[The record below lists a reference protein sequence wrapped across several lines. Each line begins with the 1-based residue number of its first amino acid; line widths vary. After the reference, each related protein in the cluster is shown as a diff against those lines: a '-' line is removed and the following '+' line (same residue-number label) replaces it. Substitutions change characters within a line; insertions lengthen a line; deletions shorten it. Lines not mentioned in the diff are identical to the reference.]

1 MQKKKSRFIKGIVG
15 NFGVLSNF
23 LLQSFPNFTISCET
37 SKEILRNSAWETMV
51 YGLILSRLENT
62 ILMLF
67 ALMQIKA

>member
-1 MQKKKSRFIKGIVG
+1 MQKKKSRCIKGIVG
-15 NFGVLSNF
+15 NFWVISDF

-37 SKEILRNSAWETMV
+37 SKEVLQNHAWETMV

-67 ALMQIKA
+67 ALMQMMA